1 VAEGRIRLGRAVQLR
16 WGRALSWALYD
27 FANTIYSAIVVS
39 FAIALHVKE
48 FTGVERYTFAVSAA
62 SMAASGLF
70 VPFAGELSDR
80 TGHAKGYLL
89 ALTLVCCACCA
100 AIGAA
105 PWAPL
110 ILLLYFVANF
120 SYNASLTFYDSLLP
134 VVAPPDH
141 AGRVSGLGV
150 GMGYAGVAVA
160 LPLAMLARELY
171 RRTNPAH
178 ELAVLFPLAGALF
191 LLGSIPLFLFVP
203 GRPGRRRAASRTG
216 LGRLALRRT
225 LLTLRLLPRHRSV
238 LFFLLGNFFCVDAV
252 NATIF
257 GYAPYL
263 ANVFGLGRR
272 AIMLWLIPFS
282 LCAFALGVAGGRLSD
297 RFGARPT
304 MMAACGCF
312 MAATLVCGLT
322 RSLAVFF
329 TAFILLGGFGLS
341 NVWVAG
347 RKLLL
352 TLVPAGQ
359 VGKYFGLYNVGHKLS
374 MMGMVLFGILADL
387 RIGGSAAGGYRA
399 GLLVQLVSMGV
410 GLALIGSVGV
420 PGARGAARGQG
431 GRG

>member
-89 ALTLVCCACCA
+89 ALTL
-100 AIGAA
+100 
-105 PWAPL
+105 PL

-312 MAATLVCGLT
+312 SSP
-322 RSLAVFF
+322 RS
-329 TAFILLGGFGLS
+329 S
-341 NVWVAG
+341 CW
-347 RKLLL
+347 
-352 TLVPAGQ
+352 
-359 VGKYFGLYNVGHKLS
+359 
-374 MMGMVLFGILADL
+374 
-387 RIGGSAAGGYRA
+387 
-399 GLLVQLVSMGV
+399 
-410 GLALIGSVGV
+410 
-420 PGARGAARGQG
+420 GASG
-431 GRG
+431 